1 MGKTRRV
8 ILSPEQCMTLYGE
21 VLSTTELD
29 RRSANALNALDAE
42 LGKIVNSHTPN
53 LDGNIKFQRPEE
65 TAEIDFSFKAMLGAK
80 ITLVQ
85 AIAGLGKAKTKATYG
100 FKKYS
105 LNPIVA
111 AFGKKMVDVVENETK
126 LKEGAEEDIDWDEE
140 AHESTGK
147 VEDNGTPVAEPEK
160 APKKEPVSP

>member
-29 RRSANALNALDAE
+29 RRSGRALDALDAE

-53 LDGNIKFQRPEE
+53 LDGNVKFQRPED
-65 TAEIDFSFKAMLGAK
+65 TAEIDFSFRAMLGAK

-100 FKKYS
+100 FKKFS
-105 LNPIVA
+105 LMPIVE
-111 AFGKKMVDVVENETK
+111 AFGKKMVDVIANETK

-140 AHESTGK
+140 AHETK
-147 VEDNGTPVAEPEK
+147 VEGNGTPDTKPEE
-160 APKKEPVSP
+160 APKKGEPASA

>member
-8 ILSPEQCMTLYGE
+8 VLSPEQCMTLYGE
-21 VLSTTELD
+21 LLSTTELD
-29 RRSANALNALDAE
+29 RRSGKALDALDDE

-53 LDGNIKFQRPEE
+53 LDGNVKFQRPEE
-65 TAEIDFSFKAMLGAK
+65 TAEADFSFRAMLGAK

-105 LNPIVA
+105 LTPIVM
-111 AFGKKMVDVVENETK
+111 AFGKKMVDVIANETK

-140 AHESTGK
+140 AHEL
-147 VEDNGTPVAEPEK
+147 EDNGTPEAEPKK
-160 APKKEPVSP
+160 APEKESVSS